1 MSNQPRDPV
10 AAFAEG
16 VKVFGYDLPKD
27 VYRRITKTGKHSPKP
42 KPKNTKQPYT
52 SVSGTQLENF
62 SAEEIKEF
70 ENSPVT
76 KKIVEKK
83 KSQKEKHANKPYKK
97 KKVYSNT
104 TRKAKYKD

>member
-10 AAFAEG
+10 AG
-16 VKVFGYDLPKD
+16 VGTALKVFGYDLPKD
-27 VYRRITKTGKHSPKP
+27 VYQRITKTGKHSPKP

-83 KSQKEKHANKPYKK
+83 KAQKEKHANKPYK

-104 TRKAKYKD
+104 TRKAKYID